1 MGRSLHRRRT
11 KRNGPSASRGK
22 SAGPS
27 REHAGGD
34 PARLLNSPETDLFLG
49 RIVFSAGQRAKGAAM
64 QDMQAQAEKLRV
76 DAEDCALIS
85 KLATDPNKRDL
96 FARLAAHLSTLA
108 SEVEKAIAT
117 TLREQA
123 NDPLHQ
129 GDDEAG

>member
-1 MGRSLHRRRT
+1 MGRHHAVANIIIQQASQEMIRCVPRYRAVRPLIRTDQGLDQEFNSL
-11 KRNGPSASRGK
+11 
-22 SAGPS
+22 
-27 REHAGGD
+27 E
-34 PARLLNSPETDLFLG
+34 
-49 RIVFSAGQRAKGAAM
+49 
-64 QDMQAQAEKLRV
+64 DMQAQAEKLRV